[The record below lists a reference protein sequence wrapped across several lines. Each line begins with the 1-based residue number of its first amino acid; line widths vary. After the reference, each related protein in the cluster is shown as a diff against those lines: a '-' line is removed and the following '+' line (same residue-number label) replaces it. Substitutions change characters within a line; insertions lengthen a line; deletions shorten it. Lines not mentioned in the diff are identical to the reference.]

1 MDCLII
7 DRPLLFE
14 RELVW
19 YPMGVMESSIVLVR
33 TNFMTVNNQFLGK
46 YFDSLRSIVFY
57 SMLIAVLAVGVSF
70 IKIFLAFWDYWRLSA
85 GLSETGTS

>member
-70 IKIFLAFWDYWRLSA
+70 IKIIFGLLGLLAALCRV
-85 GLSETGTS
+85 E